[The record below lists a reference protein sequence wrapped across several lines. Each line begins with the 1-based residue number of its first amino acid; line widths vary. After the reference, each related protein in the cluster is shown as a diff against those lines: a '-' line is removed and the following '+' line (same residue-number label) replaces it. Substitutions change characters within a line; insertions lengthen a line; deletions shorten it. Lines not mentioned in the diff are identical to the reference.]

1 MAILQGIALG
11 KTPSCDGAAVCWS
24 EEEADPQPTRSTATY
39 VRQPNSPSIPP
50 SSSLGRRNEWP
61 MRSPPSST
69 SVRPRPTLPP
79 LPLHPVG
86 VATLQGQGCFLA
98 APRTRKGPREVRI
111 GGRRGTVEEGGGK
124 PRWKIT
130 ALSHIQRTGDLFSPD
145 DAANAIMRS
154 SSSLGFGSLDPPP
167 SDRAT
172 EGGTVTRD
180 RRREAEE
187 AGGGREIETGGDGGD
202 GRRREA
208 G

>member
-24 EEEADPQPTRSTATY
+24 EEEADPQPARSTATY

-86 VATLQGQGCFLA
+86 VATLQGQGRGRGRSAL
-98 APRTRKGPREVRI
+98 GE
-111 GGRRGTVEEGGGK
+111 GGERSRGGGGK

-130 ALSHIQRTGDLFSPD
+130 ALSHIQQTEDLFSPD

-180 RRREAEE
+180 RRREAKE
-187 AGGGREIETGGDGGD
+187 ARTRDRDGGDGG
-202 GRRREA
+202 RR
-208 G
+208 